1 MRELDFEMFVGQDA
15 GRALYRAV
23 FLFGSFYAFRQVYTQ
38 MNPISNMWMNFVEA
52 ELWTASR
59 CFIQMKPR
67 FRLAYS
73 AILCSFLPYLSR
85 MAYERYSNRQLCS
98 IIECSLIGSLNGASL
113 MGLCLTLNP
122 SIVASAALIGGIYGA
137 VYSLALR

>member
-1 MRELDFEMFVGQDA
+1 
-15 GRALYRAV
+15 
-23 FLFGSFYAFRQVYTQ
+23 
-38 MNPISNMWMNFVEA
+38 MNFVEA

-85 MAYERYSNRQLCS
+85 MAYERYSNRQLSS

-122 SIVASAALIGGIYGA
+122 SIVASAALIGGIYGGF
-137 VYSLALR
+137 YSLALRKFVTKVEVNKIACAGGEVSFDSKYVD